1 MNLKRN
7 MITLS
12 RDPGNERLMIAQE
25 LIELTRRFSK
35 KMGGLRFGGAVAN
48 VYNPL
53 DYARIP
59 HEEYLRRY
67 AAGEKTAVFL
77 GMNPGPF
84 GMAQTR
90 FTWAC
95 PVFRRARDRRRACR
109 R

>member
-1 MNLKRN
+1 
-7 MITLS
+7 
-12 RDPGNERLMIAQE
+12 MIAQE

-67 AAGEKTAVFL
+67 AAGEIEREEYLQKLADL
-77 GMNPGPF
+77 
-84 GMAQTR
+84 
-90 FTWAC
+90 
-95 PVFRRARDRRRACR
+95 
-109 R
+109 